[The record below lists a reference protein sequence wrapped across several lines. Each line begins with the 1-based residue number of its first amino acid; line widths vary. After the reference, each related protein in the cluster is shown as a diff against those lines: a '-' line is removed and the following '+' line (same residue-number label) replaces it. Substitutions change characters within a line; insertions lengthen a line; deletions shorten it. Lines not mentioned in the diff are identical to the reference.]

1 MDDKIPD
8 HRVLKRKT
16 IAEEEEGVEAVPEE
30 FVNAAATAV
39 LAESESELEEIA
51 LPLTQRPSKKN
62 KKETSPTAAP
72 GTRRTTNLN
81 YKQRTEQTTHLID
94 LL

>member
-51 LPLTQRPSKKN
+51 LPLTQRPSKK
-62 KKETSPTAAP
+62 KKNETVSAPIRKSRPTVQP
-72 GTRRTTNLN
+72 ETGTEAL
-81 YKQRTEQTTHLID
+81 QE
-94 LL
+94 LLDE